1 MRGNLTMEQNMKN
14 CLFCVN
20 SLSADAPDGSPQL
33 VCFEKAGA
41 ESELNVVDETEC
53 CKNYK
58 EH

>member
-1 MRGNLTMEQNMKN
+1 MEQNINN

-20 SLSADAPDGSPQL
+20 FLSADAPDDSPQL

-41 ESELNVVDETEC
+41 ESELNVVDEADC